1 MAAGRVL
8 GVVAV
13 ERSPGEAFFYVIGDV
28 EGGSVAEMAVKLSEE
43 DFDALQV
50 EIAEMEIGIGDDLE
64 PLTQVGRS
72 GITRD
77 KEDPSPREIPI
88 EQITLST
95 NHAKIF
101 HILYSDH
108 QDILG
113 DDERVPIIDEEE
125 TALHG
130 GDQELFSCK

>member
-13 ERSPGEAFFYVIGDV
+13 ERSPGEAFFYVIRDV

-64 PLTQVGRS
+64 PLT
-72 GITRD
+72 
-77 KEDPSPREIPI
+77 
-88 EQITLST
+88 
-95 NHAKIF
+95 
-101 HILYSDH
+101 
-108 QDILG
+108 
-113 DDERVPIIDEEE
+113 
-125 TALHG
+125 
-130 GDQELFSCK
+130 